1 MNRES
6 VLAKKRV
13 LLIGFIALII
23 AGITFGYAQ
32 LQTTLTITG
41 ETKISKVNWLVHF
54 KNTTITDGS
63 FLNKATEDGP
73 ARNTVVLSNNDTTL
87 TYNVTLNQPGDFF
100 EFKTYIANDGT
111 IDAKLESLTQVP
123 TDPNVGSKPYIT
135 YTKSGLPSVNSVLHP
150 GSASYIPVTIRFE
163 YPLDITPEELPTA
176 DYTFSETITLG
187 YVQNR

>member
-6 VLAKKRV
+6 VMAKKRV
-13 LLIGFIALII
+13 LLIGLIALII

-63 FLNKATEDGP
+63 FMNLNSSNVAQNKVE
-73 ARNTVVLSNNDTTL
+73 LSNNDTTL
-87 TYNVTLNQPGDFF
+87 TYSVTLNQPGDFF

-123 TDPNVGSKPYIT
+123 TDANVGSKPYIT
-135 YTKSGLPSVNSVLHP
+135 YTKTGLPAVNSVLQP
-150 GSASYIPVTIRFE
+150 GASNYIPVTIRFE